1 MEEKQTYEAALAEL
15 TAISKEIESE
25 TISVDELASKVKRA
39 SELIE
44 FCQAKLKNTEEEV
57 NKIISRMENPETD
70 KK

>member
-1 MEEKQTYEAALAEL
+1 MEEKLTYEAAKSEL

-25 TISVDELASKVKRA
+25 EISVDQLASKVKRA

-57 NKIISRMENPETD
+57 NKIISRMENPEN
-70 KK
+70 

>member
-1 MEEKQTYEAALAEL
+1 MEEKLTYEAALTEL

-44 FCQAKLKNTEEEV
+44 FCQTKLKDTEEEV
-57 NKIISRMENPETD
+57 SKIISRMENPE
-70 KK
+70 K

>member
-1 MEEKQTYEAALAEL
+1 MEEKLTYEAAKSEL

-25 TISVDELASKVKRA
+25 EISVDELASKVKRA

-57 NKIISRMENPETD
+57 NKIIGRMENPEN
-70 KK
+70 

>member
-1 MEEKQTYEAALAEL
+1 MEEKLTYEAALAEL

-44 FCQAKLKNTEEEV
+44 FCQAKRKNTEEEV
-57 NKIISRMENPETD
+57 NKIISRMENPEN
-70 KK
+70 

>member
-1 MEEKQTYEAALAEL
+1 MEEKLNYEAALAEL

-44 FCQAKLKNTEEEV
+44 FCQTKLKNTEQEV
-57 NKIISRMENPETD
+57 NKIISRMENPEN
-70 KK
+70 

>member
-1 MEEKQTYEAALAEL
+1 MEEKLTYEVALAEL

-44 FCQAKLKNTEEEV
+44 FCQTKLKNTEEEV

>member
-1 MEEKQTYEAALAEL
+1 MEEKLTYETALAEL

-57 NKIISRMENPETD
+57 NKIISRMENPEN
-70 KK
+70 